1 MSGLGSASAS
11 MSTVVASFSPSESRE
26 SASCSPSTQ
35 QGLWKYGGL
44 ITLLTS
50 QAHLQMHDGT
60 FRLRPHKSPSS
71 GVPPILQQK
80 GRSQRARRREAPGAV
95 SGQRLFPSSVGQ
107 EVWASVRATG
117 SMWCRWHSER
127 QEAAGACTA
136 AEAFS
141 FSVEVSTVPGLTPLS
156 LSPR

>member
-44 ITLLTS
+44 VTLLTS
-50 QAHLQMHDGT
+50 QSHLQMHDGT

-80 GRSQRARRREAPGAV
+80 GPSQRARRREAPGAV
-95 SGQRLFPSSVGQ
+95 SGPRLFPSSVAQ
-107 EVWASVRATG
+107 EVWASVRARPPAPCGAGGTVRG
-117 SMWCRWHSER
+117 RRR
-127 QEAAGACTA
+127 QEPAL
-136 AEAFS
+136 
-141 FSVEVSTVPGLTPLS
+141 PPRLS
-156 LSPR
+156 HSQWKFPQSPA